1 MSTSHSLLD
10 PTDANRSWLQVG
22 LFTNVSSGIA
32 DVFYEPY
39 KGVVMH
45 GNSELGVGIAK
56 VCSQNFG
63 NNNWANDTGNRVQP
77 VLSR

>member
-1 MSTSHSLLD
+1 MILWV
-10 PTDANRSWLQVG
+10 ANLYRLCPRKVG

-45 GNSELGVGIAK
+45 GNKELGIGIAK
-56 VCSQNFG
+56 V
-63 NNNWANDTGNRVQP
+63 R
-77 VLSR
+77 

>member
-1 MSTSHSLLD
+1 
-10 PTDANRSWLQVG
+10 

-45 GNSELGVGIAK
+45 GNKELGIGTAK
-56 VCSQNFG
+56 VSQ
-63 NNNWANDTGNRVQP
+63 
-77 VLSR
+77 S